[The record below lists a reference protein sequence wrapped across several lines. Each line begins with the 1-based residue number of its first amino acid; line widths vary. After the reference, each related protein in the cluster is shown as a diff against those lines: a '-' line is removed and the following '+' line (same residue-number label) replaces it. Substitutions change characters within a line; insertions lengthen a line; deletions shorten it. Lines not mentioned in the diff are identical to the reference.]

1 MAILK
6 KSNTFNSK
14 NVVSTAGQVITCKA
28 AVAWGPGQP
37 LVVEEIIVDPPQKM
51 EVRIKIHFTSICQTD
66 LGAWLGKNEAQRAFP
81 RILGH
86 EASGV
91 VESVGE
97 GVEDM
102 KAGDQV
108 VPIFHGECG
117 DCAFCNS
124 KTSNLCKNFR
134 VDPMKTVMV
143 NDGKTRFWTK
153 QGQPIYHFL
162 NTSTFSEYTVIDS
175 ACVVKIDPN
184 APLKTMTLLSCGV
197 STGLGAAWNT
207 ANVQPGSTVAVFG
220 LGAVGLAVVE
230 GARSRGAS
238 RIIGIDIN
246 SEKLSKGQTMGVT
259 DIINSLELSRPV
271 HEEIREI
278 LEGGV
283 DFSFECAGNLGV
295 LREAFLST
303 HEGWGMTVLLGI
315 HPTPK
320 TLPIHPMELF
330 DGRRII
336 GSTFGDF
343 KGKTQLPHFVK
354 QCMHG
359 EVKLDEFITHEL
371 PFSEINQAFKLL
383 MDGKSLR
390 CILHL

>member
-6 KSNTFNSK
+6 NNNNVSHSKDANTRGK
-14 NVVSTAGQVITCKA
+14 VITCKA
-28 AVAWGPGQP
+28 AVAWGPAQP
-37 LVVEEIIVDPPQKM
+37 LVMEEILVDPPQKM
-51 EVRIKIHFTSICQTD
+51 EVRIKILFTSICQSD
-66 LGAWLGKNEAQRAFP
+66 LGVWLGKNEAQNVFP
-81 RILGH
+81 RIFGH

-102 KAGDQV
+102 KAGDHV
-108 VPIFHGECG
+108 VPIFNGECG
-117 DCAFCNS
+117 DCVFCKS
-124 KTSNLCKNFR
+124 KTSNLCKKFR
-134 VDPMKTVMV
+134 IDPLKSVMV

-153 QGQPIYHFL
+153 QGEPIYHFL
-162 NTSTFSEYTVIDS
+162 NTSTFSEYTVVDS
-175 ACVVKIDPN
+175 ANVVKIDSN

-207 ANVQPGSTVAVFG
+207 ANVQEGSTVAVFG

-246 SEKLSKGQTMGVT
+246 SEKLSKGESMGVT
-259 DIINSLELSRPV
+259 DIINPLELHKPV
-271 HEEIREI
+271 HEEISEI

-283 DFSFECAGNLGV
+283 DFSFECAGNLDV

-303 HEGWGMTVLLGI
+303 HEGWGLTVLLGI
-315 HPTPK
+315 HSAPK

-330 DGRRII
+330 EGRRII
-336 GSTFGDF
+336 GSVFGDF
-343 KGKTQLPHFVK
+343 KGKTQLPQFAK

-359 EVKLDEFITHEL
+359 AVKLDDFITHEL
-371 PFSEINQAFKLL
+371 PFSEINQAFQLL
-383 MDGKSLR
+383 KDGKSLR